1 MKPLI
6 VCVSIHH
13 GNTLKIAEAMAEV
26 LEAEILSPR
35 QVLAKRLSDY
45 DLIGLGSGI
54 YFGKHH
60 RSLLE
65 LAEKLPRSGKI
76 RVFIFST
83 SGIPEIPIIHNY
95 HKPLRKILAEKG
107 LRIVGEFSCRGFTD
121 HWPLNLIGGINH
133 GRPNEVDLDKAR
145 EFAGRL
151 LTSSSSQFI

>member
-1 MKPLI
+1 MKPPI

-35 QVLAKRLSDY
+35 QVITKRLSDY

-65 LAEKLPRSGKI
+65 LAEA
-76 RVFIFST
+76 
-83 SGIPEIPIIHNY
+83 PE
-95 HKPLRKILAEKG
+95 K
-107 LRIVGEFSCRGFTD
+107 
-121 HWPLNLIGGINH
+121 
-133 GRPNEVDLDKAR
+133 
-145 EFAGRL
+145 
-151 LTSSSSQFI
+151 